1 MTSGQLAALLGV
13 SDQTIRA
20 WTETFAEHLSDSAK
34 DRPMLG
40 SRKAPLYFTPDDQET
55 MATAAALR
63 QKKKSFDEINAAL
76 KRGEREPFPESDDHE
91 PQPGTALTM
100 LPPAA
105 LMRELVEHKERLAH
119 YEGRLLELEGQR
131 ARQLTDQKRLDEVS
145 GQLKEVREDRN
156 RLLGEVE
163 ALREARLEAEK
174 HAARLEGRL
183 EGLEAQQGREAPQSS
198 TEPPTVAQPARRS
211 WWKRLIGGEENPKP

>member
-1 MTSGQLAALLGV
+1 MTSGELATLLGV

-20 WTETFAEHLSDSAK
+20 WTETFAESLSDSAK
-34 DRPMLG
+34 PDRPMQG
-40 SRKAPLYFTPDDQET
+40 NRKAPLFFSPDDQEIL
-55 MATAAALR
+55 ATVASLR
-63 QKKKSFDEINAAL
+63 QRQQSFDEIKAAL
-76 KRGEREPFPESDDHE
+76 KNGEREPLPEPADQE
-91 PQPGTALTM
+91 GQPGTALTM

-131 ARQLTDQKRLDEVS
+131 ARLLTDQKRLDEVS

-183 EGLEAQQGREAPQSS
+183 EGLEAQQTREAPQSS
-198 TEPPTVAQPARRS
+198 TEPPTVAPVAQPPRRP
-211 WWKRLIGGEENPKP
+211 WWKVWGK